1 MHNFAYLFGLIKAV
15 RHRNVMLN
23 WWNWFSMH
31 SCHGCKCTAN
41 DTFNKSNRNEY
52 TTNPGWLYCTPFHGA
67 SRTISKS
74 PDRILLSQCFFSFR
88 FPMWC
93 LLLELFYIKFLL
105 FIECLSGV
113 CIHMNWWS
121 QMENK
126 NTRPTKTKA
135 ETQFFRA
142 FFHTCFAFGAMCNP
156 LCLWWS
162 SSTLNVLVF
171 GRPYNDCRS
180 AD

>member
-1 MHNFAYLFGLIKAV
+1 MDVNAPPTIHL
-15 RHRNVMLN
+15 
-23 WWNWFSMH
+23 
-31 SCHGCKCTAN
+31 
-41 DTFNKSNRNEY
+41 
-52 TTNPGWLYCTPFHGA
+52 TNPIGMSTQ
-67 SRTISKS
+67 RTRGDCIAHRFMELQEQY
-74 PDRILLSQCFFSFR
+74 PNHRIGFYYHNVFFSFR

-142 FFHTCFAFGAMCNP
+142 FFHSCFAFGAMCNP